1 MRFPFHKHTP
11 SPVLGA
17 RRLPQLS
24 HAGGATNL
32 ALGLI
37 LASTTSGI
45 ADELSWKEGFAGCTG
60 SSPYIESLISRTDP
74 EVRPLMRI
82 GDMQAW
88 AIRDEAGNPAT
99 ALTSEQLKTLL
110 ASVSESRWGKLAEL
124 APAFEPYVRVQA
136 GHSIDGRPL
145 ASVADYFAAVC
156 DVSSGGAAAIYA
168 ELTRQVVRLNS
179 VEGELELFSQRR
191 SGGSASTVAPSAAA
205 KGSAT
210 AGP

>member
-1 MRFPFHKHTP
+1 MANLTLRRWIPFAP
-11 SPVLGA
+11 DVGD
-17 RRLPQLS
+17 
-24 HAGGATNL
+24 NL
-32 ALGLI
+32 AL
-37 LASTTSGI
+37 
-45 ADELSWKEGFAGCTG
+45 
-60 SSPYIESLISRTDP
+60 P
-74 EVRPLMRI
+74 EAEQLKLEI
-82 GDMQAW
+82 
-88 AIRDEAGNPAT
+88 AT

-110 ASVSESRWGKLAEL
+110 ASVSESKWGKLTEL

-136 GHSIDGRPL
+136 GHSIDGKPL